1 MCLWSSS
8 FNPCKVAAAIKL
20 ASAIMENN
28 SNSVYLLVIS
38 AHIHGI
44 DSISQ
49 PKKGFLLLPGDAL
62 PGDALPGDALPGD
75 ALPGDAL
82 PGDALPGDALPGD
95 ALPGDALPG
104 DALPGDALPGD
115 ALPGDAS
122 PGAHLST

>member
-1 MCLWSSS
+1 LLAFQRKTSFCCLSSSS

-44 DSISQ
+44 DSISQPSISQ

-82 PGDALPGDALPGD
+82 PGDALPGDA
-95 ALPGDALPG
+95 
-104 DALPGDALPGD
+104 
-115 ALPGDAS
+115 S
-122 PGAHLST
+122 PNNST